1 MRVAVGQVSVLT
13 DEMLTFARQLG
24 VSGFQVNTPALP
36 GESEWAYDDLRAL
49 RERCEDAGLRLEAVE
64 NVPLDFYDGAMLGL
78 PTGVAQIAHYQ
89 QIIRNIGK
97 AGIPI
102 LGYHF
107 MPNSVWR
114 TARTPIGRG
123 GATVT
128 SFDLAAV
135 AAGAD
140 DVLVARTGRTVSN
153 DPFDTQGVI
162 PSAGIERSAE
172 EMWANYTAFMRAV
185 LPVAE
190 SAGVKLALHPDD
202 PPIPMLGGIAR
213 ICKSFDDFKRAEA
226 IAGGSEAWGLDL
238 CLGCWSE
245 MGGERTV
252 LEAIDYFGPRQKI
265 LYVHFR
271 DVRGTVPQFAECFI
285 GEGNYSPPKVIH
297 ALHRAGF
304 DGFLLDDHVPFMV
317 GDTDYGH
324 RGRAHA
330 IGYMQGLLDMLNVER
345 A

>member
-13 DEMLTFARQLG
+13 DEILAFARQLG
-24 VSGFQVNTPALP
+24 VPGIQVNTPSLP
-36 GESEWAYDDLRAL
+36 GEAEWAYDDLRAL
-49 RERCEDAGLRLEAVE
+49 RERCEEAGLRLEAIE
-64 NVPLDFYDGAMLGL
+64 NVHLDTYDRAMLGL
-78 PTGVAQIAHYQ
+78 PGAGEQIAHYQ
-89 QIIRNIGK
+89 TTIRNMGK

-102 LGYHF
+102 FGYHF

-114 TARTPIGRG
+114 TARSPIGRG

-128 SFDLAAV
+128 SFDMARVTARAEEVYV
-135 AAGAD
+135 AYAS
-140 DVLVARTGRTVSN
+140 RTESDAN
-153 DPFDTQGVI
+153 DPFDTRGQIPNAGV
-162 PSAGIERSAE
+162 ERTAE

-202 PPIPMLGGIAR
+202 PPVPTLGGIAR
-213 ICKSFDDFKRAEA
+213 ICKSFDDFKRAEE

-252 LEAIDYFGPRQKI
+252 LEAIDHFGPSGKVF
-265 LYVHFR
+265 YVHFR
-271 DVRGTVPQFAECFI
+271 DVQGTVPQFAECFL
-285 GEGNYSPPKVIH
+285 GEGNFRPPTVIR
-297 ALHRAGF
+297 ALHRVGF
-304 DGFLLDDHVPFMV
+304 NGFLLDDHVPFMV
-317 GDTDYGH
+317 NDTHYGH

-330 IGYMQGLLDMLNVER
+330 IGYLQGLLDMLTV
-345 A
+345 